1 MSSTISSKSWFNPA
15 RVIIIVVVVA
25 LAAAAAF
32 TYWPRPV
39 MLATSGSGGNLP
51 QADTWPTDNW
61 QTTSPESM
69 GLDSGKLATILNTVK
84 ENKIPIHSWM
94 VIRNGYVVLDA
105 YFYPYDGT
113 TLHDIASAT
122 KSITTTLIG
131 IAADKG
137 YLSLDDTMVS
147 FFPTR
152 TIANL
157 NEWKQQITVRVL
169 LTMTSGLHCDD
180 KGGEE
185 WTQNEMRTSD
195 DWIQFVL
202 DLEAIHEPG
211 TVWAYCSPGSYMLSA
226 ILTQATGM
234 SALEFAQENLFGPL
248 GITDVYW
255 PADSQG
261 VTWGWGELA
270 LYPRDMAKI
279 GLLWLNIGEWEG
291 QQIVSRGWVEDAI
304 TPYIRTD
311 RGQDYGYGL
320 WLNTGGD
327 IFSYMA
333 SGRNGQ
339 EIAVAPELGLV
350 LVKTGGGYDPEVMD
364 VYLLSAVGDLINSMP
379 ENPVGQAQ
387 LADAKAAVLQA
398 PASEPI
404 PTLPTIAQGI
414 SGKKFIIDTNDVF
427 NGYIILSFLDSGEAQ
442 LEFTVQGESS
452 PHINLVGLDGL
463 YRTSLSGK
471 PVFAR
476 GEWVDD
482 QTFKIE
488 YNEGPGLN
496 LLFFMMKFEGNQ
508 LQLDITGVGRF
519 SGTMEE

>member
-15 RVIIIVVVVA
+15 RIIVIVVVGA

-32 TYWPRPV
+32 TYWPWSQAPAV
-39 MLATSGSGGNLP
+39 SGGGGNLP
-51 QADTWPTDNW
+51 VADNWPTDSW

-69 GLDSGKLATILNTVK
+69 GLDSNKLAVVLDTVK
-84 ENKIPIHSWM
+84 DKQIPIHSWM
-94 VIRNGYVVLDA
+94 VIRNGFVIVDA

-137 YLSLDDTMVS
+137 LLSLDDTMLS
-147 FFPTR
+147 FFPER
-152 TIANL
+152 TAANL
-157 NEWKQQITVRVL
+157 NDWKQQITVRDLV
-169 LTMTSGLHCDD
+169 TMTSGLHCDD
-180 KGGEE
+180 KGGDE
-185 WTQNEMRTSD
+185 WTQAEMRASD

-234 SALEFAQENLFGPL
+234 SALELARENLFGPL
-248 GITDVYW
+248 GISDVYW

-270 LYPRDMAKI
+270 MYPRDMAKI
-279 GLLWLNIGEWEG
+279 GLLWLNMGEWDS
-291 QQIVSRGWVEDAI
+291 QQIVSRGWIEEAI
-304 TPYIRTD
+304 TPFIHTD

-333 SGRNGQ
+333 SGRGGQ
-339 EIAVAPELGLV
+339 EIAVAPQLGLV
-350 LVKTGGGYDPEVMD
+350 LVKTGGGYAPEVLD
-364 VYLLSAVGDLINSMP
+364 RYLETTIGDLVNGNP
-379 ENPVGQAQ
+379 ENPTAQAE
-387 LADAKAAVLQA
+387 LQTAIEAMVVA
-398 PASEPI
+398 PEANPI
-404 PTLPTIAQGI
+404 PELPAIAALI
-414 SGKKFIIDTNDVF
+414 SGKSFVLEGNAVFESIITLTF
-427 NGYIILSFLDSGEAQ
+427 LKNGDAK
-442 LEFTVQGESS
+442 LEFTVQNESEPRIS
-452 PHINLVGLDGL
+452 MVGLDGL
-463 YRTSLSGK
+463 YRASVSGK
-471 PVFAR
+471 PALAR
-476 GEWVDD
+476 GEWWDES
-482 QTFKIE
+482 TFRIE

-496 LLFFMMKFEGNQ
+496 LLTLIMKFEGDQ
-508 LQLDITGVGRF
+508 VELKLTGVGTF
-519 SGTMEE
+519 IGTMQP